1 MAKKRLTLMER
12 WAIDSEAPMG
22 GMVFEGESGYK
33 ERAKPIVIDDLEDD
47 FNDLDDEE
55 TEEEQ

>member
-22 GMVFEGESGYK
+22 GMVFEGEPGYK

-47 FNDLDDEE
+47 FNDLDDDE
-55 TEEEQ
+55 TEEE